1 METNE
6 FKELVILPALETI
19 GTQLM
24 KTAERTDKYSL
35 TAAEYLRISS
45 GYVMLAHKEM
55 EGEDNA

>member
-1 METNE
+1 METTE
-6 FKELVILPALETI
+6 FKELVILPALESI

-24 KTAERTDKYSL
+24 NTASRTAKYSE

-45 GYVMLAHKEM
+45 GYVMLAHTEM